1 MTARPQKSPSRLR
14 EIRRGI
20 RTATFLF
27 LGLAGG
33 CTVQSS
39 VSSHYLTAEKLWT
52 EKNYA
57 AAVAEFDRVVKEAPD
72 SAVGL
77 QALWRASMTR
87 ELFLGEPEIALNGFG
102 LFLERAANSD
112 LAPQAQLEIGEIYFS
127 RLNQYKKA
135 IEHYQRLL
143 EGGRFSPEE
152 ASRFHYR
159 IGRSYFREGQIREAI
174 RWYEKGLGAFPES
187 GIALKMRF
195 DLASS
200 WYALGDSE
208 KGAYGKALKYFEE
221 AAAQAKNQDHR
232 IEVESLMGKAQ
243 TLEELDRLEEAF
255 ALFESIEKDYPAPN
269 VIRVRMHRVSER
281 MKKKRK

>member
-1 MTARPQKSPSRLR
+1 M
-14 EIRRGI
+14 
-20 RTATFLF
+20 
-27 LGLAGG
+27 GLVVG
-33 CTVQSS
+33 CTLQSS

-52 EKNYA
+52 EKNYS

-87 ELFLGEPEIALNGFG
+87 ELFLGEPEIALKGFG
-102 LFLERAANSD
+102 AFLERAANSD

-143 EGGRFSPEE
+143 EGGKFPPEE

-159 IGRSYFREGQIREAI
+159 IGRSYFREGRIREGI
-174 RWYEKGLGAFPES
+174 HWYEKGLGAFPES
-187 GIALKMRF
+187 AIALKMRF

-208 KGAYGKALKYFEE
+208 KGAYGKALKLFED
-221 AAAQAKNQDHR
+221 AAALAKNQDHR

-269 VIRVRMHRVSER
+269 VIRVRMHRLSER